1 MTEKEMIYIL
11 ENKLVNTLSASDK
24 KKIYNFAF
32 GKEFMKSKDKGEIKT
47 YKEKIGVN
55 KND

>member
-11 ENKLVNTLSASDK
+11 ENKLFNTLSASDK

-32 GKEFMKSKDKGEIKT
+32 GKEFMKSKDKGKIKT
-47 YKEKIGVN
+47 YKEKN
-55 KND
+55 RSE

>member
-32 GKEFMKSKDKGEIKT
+32 GKEFMKSKDKGKIKT
-47 YKEKIGVN
+47 YKEKN
-55 KND
+55 RSE